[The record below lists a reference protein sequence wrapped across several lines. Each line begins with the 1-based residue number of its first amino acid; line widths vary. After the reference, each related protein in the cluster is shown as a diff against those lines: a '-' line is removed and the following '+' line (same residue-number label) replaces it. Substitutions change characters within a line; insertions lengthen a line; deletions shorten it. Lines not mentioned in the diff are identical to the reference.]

1 MRSKHVWGPL
11 LVSCAL
17 VASGAGCDSS
27 STAEGGDGGA
37 SASGGTTTSNAGGA
51 GGTSTT
57 GSGGASTSSSS
68 SSSTNTGGSGGGGG
82 GSGDGDDTF
91 ETATELALG
100 DEASSADFSDVM
112 TDVDFYKF
120 TGKKGDA
127 IVIVTAAKPD
137 TDRFDP
143 TYPDTV
149 ITLYDDAQDPIA
161 ENDDPTPRFS
171 NDALLYTILPKDG
184 TYYFR
189 IAECNAAYGE
199 ASCAPAEDIETTDYV
214 VAAAL
219 IDNTAKSTAFEGP
232 DADNDTIGAKNPV
245 IGYEKA
251 SSGYYLTTIYGN
263 FDSLTDVDVFSVK
276 LPADTKVE
284 SGAGPT
290 GSFYVFPSG
299 PEQDG
304 SDSPVGKMWIANPD
318 GTVVARIDASKD
330 DLSRQLSPPLA
341 LDTPYFLFVER
352 PAGGTLNNDFY
363 FLNHSA
369 GGSNPLE
376 VQDATNDDAATPEV
390 LTAAAQTTS
399 YFVDGTLATPADTD
413 HFSIAI
419 PSGLTEKKISVACG
433 AERLG
438 SGVTGLKAELL
449 NPADSNAVVG
459 SAVESASKSLLID
472 ALALPQGAPKL
483 VVKITGAGQ
492 AADVSSS
499 FYRCGVHLE

>member
-1 MRSKHVWGPL
+1 VWGPL
-11 LVSCAL
+11 FVSCAL
-17 VASGAGCDSS
+17 VAVGAGCGSS
-27 STAEGGDGGA
+27 DTQPGGDGGA
-37 SASGGTTTSNAGGA
+37 DVTGGTTTSG
-51 GGTSTT
+51 STT
-57 GSGGASTSSSS
+57 GSGGAGGGSTTSSTNAGGNGGASTSST
-68 SSSTNTGGSGGGGG
+68 TNTGGSGG

-91 ETATELALG
+91 ETATELTLG
-100 DEASSADFSDVM
+100 DDAIAADLADVV

-127 IVIVTAAKPD
+127 IVIVTSAKPD
-137 TDRFDP
+137 ADKFDP

-149 ITLYDDAQDPIA
+149 ITLYDDAKDQIA

-171 NDALLYTILPKDG
+171 NDAILYTILPKDG

-189 IAECNAAYGE
+189 VAECNAAFGE
-199 ASCAPAEDIETTDYV
+199 TNCAPAEDIDTTDYV
-214 VAAAL
+214 VAALL
-219 IDNTAKSTAFEGP
+219 IDNAAKSTAFEGP
-232 DADNDTIGAKNPV
+232 DADNNAIGAKNPV
-245 IGYEKA
+245 INYEKA
-251 SSGYYLTTIYGN
+251 SSGYYLTTIYGQ

-284 SGAGPT
+284 PGSGST

-318 GTVVARIDASKD
+318 GSVVARIDASKD
-330 DLSRQLSPPLA
+330 DKGRELSPPLA

-363 FLNHSA
+363 FLNHSS

-376 VQDATNDDAATPEV
+376 IQDPTNDDVTTPEV
-390 LTAAAQTTS
+390 LKVAAQTTS
-399 YFVDGTLATPADTD
+399 YFVDGTLATPTDTD
-413 HFSIAI
+413 HFSVAI
-419 PSGLTEKKISVACG
+419 PSGLTEKKISIACG

-449 NPADSNAVVG
+449 NPADANAVVA
-459 SAVESASKSLLID
+459 SATESATKNLLID
-472 ALALPQGAPKL
+472 AVALPQGASKL
-483 VVKITGAGQ
+483 LVKVTGAAQ
-492 AADVSSS
+492 TADVSSS
-499 FYRCGVHLE
+499 FYRCGIHLQ